1 MVTKRQLRALEN
13 RLNVDDERIEFNV
26 YLLNEDGSVEDENGE
41 VIQAKE
47 WQDMKEGKRVI
58 EVK

>member
-1 MVTKRQLRALEN
+1 MVTRRQLRALEN

-41 VIQAKE
+41 IIQPEE